1 MSSLFFSF
9 LLISYVMN
17 KKRVF
22 INVKEKVGSL
32 GMVVKSNKI
41 VFIIIKVLF
50 LLVSCV
56 MSLEVKSFFLF
67 CVVWVVIILV
77 VVVMIKVGIC
87 FISLLLMVKIV
98 KVLALKFK
106 FIFFWNMFIKN
117 LLMILI
123 SVMMIEVI
131 VLFLMNLD
139 ALFIAL

>member
-56 MSLEVKSFFLF
+56 MSLEVKSSSLF

-87 FISLLLMVKIV
+87 FISLLLMVRIV

-117 LLMILI
+117 LLIILI

-131 VLFLMNLD
+131 VLFLINLD

>member
-56 MSLEVKSFFLF
+56 MSLEVKFFSLF

-87 FISLLLMVKIV
+87 FISLLLMVRIV

-117 LLMILI
+117 LLIILI

-131 VLFLMNLD
+131 VLFLINLD

>member
-56 MSLEVKSFFLF
+56 MSLEVKFFFLF
-67 CVVWVVIILV
+67 CVV
-77 VVVMIKVGIC
+77 
-87 FISLLLMVKIV
+87 
-98 KVLALKFK
+98 
-106 FIFFWNMFIKN
+106 
-117 LLMILI
+117 
-123 SVMMIEVI
+123 
-131 VLFLMNLD
+131 
-139 ALFIAL
+139 